1 MRSPLSLGGSQE
13 ASADSLERRSAS
25 KLRKRGEAV
34 LDAKYDGKKGS
45 RAALYGDGEDDD
57 EEEESPAE
65 EDDELDGLGGEED
78 DEGEDDDD
86 EMGDFEDLEGASEGA
101 SEEEAASGED
111 EDEEEEDEEDDDA
124 PMPPPS
130 STSRPSQ
137 PRSERAMVSQLQ
149 RAASADVEK
158 GRDVKKQLA
167 FCDSLLE
174 ARIKLQKAVG
184 AVNSLPPPP
193 SAESYFAE
201 ARSEVDEARREIEG
215 LGEELFALREVRPLG
230 LVPSSLA
237 RVSRRLTPPV
247 HAPHSRAEPP
257 RDQREDRAPGRL
269 WRVAQAQADV
279 LGCGGL
285 GGVPRRDALGPC
297 RPRGYV
303 RPSPPPYPLCL
314 PATKL
319 THSAPPA
326 RDDSHRFDPFLRTTV
341 SKWSDKVLAAS
352 GLALSKDKKFKAVNQ
367 NALAQVDH
375 ALSGA
380 GERERLVRRTRIRRG
395 EGFPLGRAKANEGD
409 GEAEAAPLE
418 GDKVKAGKEVDDEC
432 FDDSDFYQQL
442 LRDVV
447 ESRMLDLGTSPSLP
461 PSLLSLPC
469 PRVARPPPSTPP
481 LTSPLCICRRR
492 DPDAPPARDGP
503 RARQEGQEAGRHA
516 RVKGPQ
522 DQVPRAR
529 EGAELYDPDRGRCVL
544 PLCPPLFLPLRSR
557 GRRLTA
563 RVLPPSTGDWH
574 EEQVDELFASLL
586 GRSFPQAQQHQ
597 DAPAPLDPALDDVAP
612 ARAGEI
618 DVGSLRLFG

>member
-1 MRSPLSLGGSQE
+1 MRTLLSPVRPPADRADPVTPRLLAPTPELTLAQQLAQISQPAPQGPPSLLSVSCCTVTLTFAIAQTLTRRTPTRLTPTDAPPRRATTTTARLLREAPTQLRLPVQTMSKSGALPSLSLGGSQE

-257 RDQREDRAPGRL
+257 RDQREDRAPRRL

-297 RPRGYV
+297 RPRGCV
-303 RPSPPPYPLCL
+303 RPSPPPNPLSL

-319 THSAPPA
+319 MAPLHTRP
-326 RDDSHRFDPFLRTTV
+326 RR
-341 SKWSDKVLAAS
+341 
-352 GLALSKDKKFKAVNQ
+352 
-367 NALAQVDH
+367 LAQVRPLPAHD
-375 ALSGA
+375 
-380 GERERLVRRTRIRRG
+380 RLQVVR
-395 EGFPLGRAKANEGD
+395 
-409 GEAEAAPLE
+409 
-418 GDKVKAGKEVDDEC
+418 
-432 FDDSDFYQQL
+432 Q
-442 LRDVV
+442 
-447 ESRMLDLGTSPSLP
+447 
-461 PSLLSLPC
+461 
-469 PRVARPPPSTPP
+469 
-481 LTSPLCICRRR
+481 
-492 DPDAPPARDGP
+492 GP
-503 RARQEGQEAGRHA
+503 R
-516 RVKGPQ
+516 RVGTGP
-522 DQVPRAR
+522 
-529 EGAELYDPDRGRCVL
+529 L
-544 PLCPPLFLPLRSR
+544 
-557 GRRLTA
+557 
-563 RVLPPSTGDWH
+563 
-574 EEQVDELFASLL
+574 
-586 GRSFPQAQQHQ
+586 
-597 DAPAPLDPALDDVAP
+597 
-612 ARAGEI
+612 
-618 DVGSLRLFG
+618 